1 VRGQLRLLALQSV
14 RLIVRLAAMSTD
26 NRETAAI
33 TLAALHAWHTGV
45 ANAFAHVAEA
55 DFALQLASAL
65 TRLVPLESIII
76 SHERQ
81 GRPPLLLHQQ
91 GVPEQ
96 YRDTIINRYFT
107 CDYLLDPFC
116 LAVENGLAEGFYPLA
131 EIAPDDF
138 FSSEY
143 YKNYYLKTNCGE
155 DSYYIVDLP
164 DHSKITVCMYHGLS
178 AGSFTQEQLGLLRSV
193 EPMVRALVGRFA
205 HEGLHSASTG
215 VVLSGIESQPLPS
228 INQQVA
234 AAFINFGSAVL
245 SERERE
251 AAHLILRGHSVKSAA
266 RVLGLS
272 AETVRMH
279 RKNLYAKLGI
289 NSQSELFALFIEG
302 LTLSVAI
309 D

>member
-1 VRGQLRLLALQSV
+1 MQSG
-14 RLIVRLAAMSTD
+14 RLIVRLRRMSTD
-26 NRETAAI
+26 SLEPAVVS
-33 TLAALHAWHTGV
+33 LAALHAWHSGV
-45 ANAFAHVAEA
+45 AKAFAHVAEA
-55 DFALQLASAL
+55 DFALQLAAAL

-81 GRPPLLLHQQ
+81 GHPPLLLHQQ

-96 YRDTIINRYFT
+96 YRDAIINRYFT

-116 LAVENGLAEGFYPLA
+116 LAVESGLTEGFYHLA

-164 DHSKITVCMYHGLS
+164 DQSKITVCMYHGLS

-193 EPMVRALVGRFA
+193 EPMVRTLVGQFALVGFK
-205 HEGLHSASTG
+205 SAVTD
-215 VVLSGIESQPLPS
+215 LAWSGIGQQPQPS
-228 INQQVA
+228 INQQVE

>member
-1 VRGQLRLLALQSV
+1 M
-14 RLIVRLAAMSTD
+14 VRLAAMRTD
-26 NRETAAI
+26 NPESAEVSLATLQSWHAGLAI
-33 TLAALHAWHTGV
+33 AC
-45 ANAFAHVAEA
+45 AHVGEV
-55 DFALQLASAL
+55 DFALQLAAAL

-76 SHERQ
+76 SHERP
-81 GRPPLLLHQQ
+81 GLAPRLLHQQ

-96 YRDTIINRYFT
+96 YRDAIINRYFT

-116 LAVENGLAEGFYPLA
+116 LAVEGGLAEGFYHLS

-178 AGSFTQEQLGLLRSV
+178 AGSFTLAQLALLRSV
-193 EPMVRALVGRFA
+193 EPMVRVLVRQFALAGGMSA
-205 HEGLHSASTG
+205 LAEGVSSELAQ
-215 VVLSGIESQPLPS
+215 LPLPS
-228 INQQVA
+228 ITEQVQ
-234 AAFINFGSAVL
+234 AAFINFGSALL

-266 RVLGLS
+266 RVLALS

-279 RKNLYAKLGI
+279 RKNLYAKLDI

-302 LTLSVAI
+302 LTLSMS
-309 D
+309 

>member
-1 VRGQLRLLALQSV
+1 MQSGRVTIRLR
-14 RLIVRLAAMSTD
+14 RMSTD
-26 NRETAAI
+26 SVEPAVV
-33 TLAALHAWHTGV
+33 TLAALHAWHSGV
-45 ANAFAHVAEA
+45 ARAFAHVAEA
-55 DFALQLASAL
+55 DFALQLAAAL

-96 YRDTIINRYFT
+96 YRDAIINRYFT

-116 LAVENGLAEGFYPLA
+116 LAVESGLAEGFYHLA

-155 DSYYIVDLP
+155 DSYYIVDLL
-164 DHSKITVCMYHGLS
+164 DQSKITVCMYHGLS
-178 AGSFTQEQLGLLRSV
+178 AGSFTQDQLGLLRSV
-193 EPMVRALVGRFA
+193 EPVVRALVGQFA
-205 HEGLHSASTG
+205 LAGLNSASTE
-215 VVLSGIESQPLPS
+215 VALSGIGQPQPS
-228 INQQVA
+228 INQQLE
-234 AAFINFGSAVL
+234 AAFINFGSALL

-266 RVLGLS
+266 RVLELS

-289 NSQSELFALFIEG
+289 NSQAELFALFIEG
-302 LTLSVAI
+302 LTLSVAT